1 MILFHGSN
9 VKVTEIDL
17 SKCRPNKDFGKGFY
31 LTDIKEQAFQMA
43 GRVAR
48 LYGGFPVVSQFSLS
62 EKVFYD
68 RTLRIMDFKKPS
80 REWAIFVMNNR
91 NREFSN
97 ISDILC
103 NKDNKYDM
111 VIGAVANDD
120 IAYLFRTFNNGLISI
135 DTLVQGLEYKALT
148 KQYSFH
154 SESALKYLKYME

>member
-1 MILFHGSN
+1 M
-9 VKVTEIDL
+9 
-17 SKCRPNKDFGKGFY
+17 
-31 LTDIKEQAFQMA
+31 
-43 GRVAR
+43 
-48 LYGGFPVVSQFSLS
+48 
-62 EKVFYD
+62 
-68 RTLRIMDFKKPS
+68 LRIMDFKKPS

-135 DTLVQGLEYKALT
+135 DTLVPGLEYKTLT
-148 KQYSFH
+148 KQYSIH
-154 SESALKYLKYME
+154 SESALKYLKYMER